1 MKNGEGLLR
10 ERVIRLPIM
19 SADGEVEY
27 VKIADGHV
35 ELELLTASEAQ
46 ELLGVPQY
54 TWDRWC
60 RKRLILGHVVDRTE
74 RLYDWHQLDTAAT
87 VDGPIRE
94 FLRNRNEPIEEVTRG

>member
-1 MKNGEGLLR
+1 MK
-10 ERVIRLPIM
+10 IRLPM
-19 SADGEVEY
+19 SYITVVDGY
-27 VKIADGHV
+27 A

-60 RKRLILGHVVDRTE
+60 RKRLIPGHIVDRTE
-74 RLYDWHQLDTAAT
+74 RLYDWHQINTAAM

-94 FLRNRNEPIEEVTRG
+94 FIRNRNEPIEEVTRG